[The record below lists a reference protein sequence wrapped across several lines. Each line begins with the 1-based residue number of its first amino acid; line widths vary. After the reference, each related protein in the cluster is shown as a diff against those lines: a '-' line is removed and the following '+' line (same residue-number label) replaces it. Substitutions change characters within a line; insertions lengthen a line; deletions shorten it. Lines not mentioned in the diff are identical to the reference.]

1 MRTHTQQ
8 ELCVCVF
15 LYFCVFVYVLLGKI
29 HNDSRKN
36 ELQIYVST
44 SPCPSLPSS
53 SVEFSRLGLAKS

>member
-8 ELCVCVF
+8 ELYVCVS
-15 LYFCVFVYVLLGKI
+15 LCVCVFVYVLLGKI

-36 ELQIYVST
+36 ELQIYVFT
-44 SPCPSLPSS
+44 SPSLPSS

>member
-1 MRTHTQQ
+1 M
-8 ELCVCVF
+8 CVS
-15 LYFCVFVYVLLGKI
+15 LYVCVFVYVLLGKI